1 MMPAKFVGIQSSIE
15 ANSLLMNRIAD
26 VQSEMFEG
34 HAVEHGGGGA
44 SAELV
49 ATEGPWEGPRPPDFD
64 MDKVYT
70 TLKQFVRDW
79 AVEGVEDREKC
90 YQPILDEID
99 QRFAGRDPST
109 ISIVVPGAGLGRLV
123 WECAKRGFKAQ
134 GNEVCCS
141 HFLRHSRFHVRSST
155 PFMADFLR
163 VWCRLLS
170 SARRLLLAPPHRLA
184 LLQPLRKLPFANIYA
199 LYALWNKSCLPSPS
213 APNKLYFRMQY
224 ARLTCPPTVEC
235 VHAAR
240 IKLYS
245 EQRAGD

>member
-1 MMPAKFVGIQSSIE
+1 MMPAKFAGIQSSIE

-34 HAVEHGGGGA
+34 HAVEHGSGGA

-141 HFLRHSRFHVRSST
+141 QFLSHSRFHVRSLT
-155 PFMADFLR
+155 PFLVNFL
-163 VWCRLLS
+163 
-170 SARRLLLAPPHRLA
+170 
-184 LLQPLRKLPFANIYA
+184 
-199 LYALWNKSCLPSPS
+199 
-213 APNKLYFRMQY
+213 
-224 ARLTCPPTVEC
+224 
-235 VHAAR
+235 
-240 IKLYS
+240 
-245 EQRAGD
+245 